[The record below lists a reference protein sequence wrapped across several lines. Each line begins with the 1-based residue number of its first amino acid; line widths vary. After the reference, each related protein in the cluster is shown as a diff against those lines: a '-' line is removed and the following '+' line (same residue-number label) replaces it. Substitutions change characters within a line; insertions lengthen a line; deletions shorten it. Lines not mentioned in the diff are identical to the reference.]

1 MGDIDAIRL
10 NFNPASLI
18 ALNAILALVLFGVS
32 LDMKPSDFRGIAN
45 APKATLIGL
54 TGQFLLLPAIA
65 YGLVLMLDPSPGIA
79 LGMMLVAACPGGNLS
94 NFLTHHARGNTA
106 LSITISAFSTIGSLF
121 FTPFNLAFWG
131 SLHPG
136 THRLLHEVALSP
148 AEVLLA
154 IVFLLGIPA
163 AAGMFVAHRWPV
175 FAARAHGPF
184 KRLSLVVFGLFIVGA
199 LAANWAYFI
208 DYVGR
213 VVLVVF
219 VMNGLGLLA
228 GYWSARLAGLP
239 EYDRRAVSM
248 EVGIQNTGFGLVLVF
263 DFFGGNGGMAIVA
276 AWWGIWH
283 IISGLALAQWFR
295 RTPAPPPSTTGAAS

>member
-1 MGDIDAIRL
+1 VNEIDAVRL

-32 LDMKPSDFRGIAN
+32 LDMKVSDFKGIVN

-54 TGQFLLLPAIA
+54 VGQFVLLPAIA
-65 YGLVLMLDPSPGIA
+65 YLLALLLKPAPSIA
-79 LGMMLVAACPGGNLS
+79 LGMILVAACPGGNIS

-121 FTPFNLAFWG
+121 FTPFNLSFWA
-131 SLHPG
+131 SLNPD
-136 THRLLHEVALSP
+136 TRALLHSVALSP
-148 AEVLLA
+148 LEVLMA

-163 AAGMFVAHRWPV
+163 ALGMAVAHRWPR
-175 FAARAHGPF
+175 FAERLHKPF
-184 KRLSLVVFGLFIVGA
+184 KRLSLVVFGLFIVSA
-199 LAANWAYFI
+199 LAANWSYFI
-208 DYVGR
+208 EYVGR

-219 VMNGLGLLA
+219 VMNGLGLLV

-248 EVGIQNTGFGLVLVF
+248 EVGIQNSGFGLVLVF
-263 DFFGGNGGMAIVA
+263 DFFDGMGGMAIVA

-283 IISGLALAQWFR
+283 ILSGLALAHWFR
-295 RTPAPPPSTTGAAS
+295 RTPAPHPA